1 MKSLRKGDRGPGVR
15 LLQDKLI
22 AAGYHLNPDAHF
34 WNNTD
39 TALRAYQR
47 KQGLI
52 PDGVA
57 GPNTWAT
64 LDATE
69 KSKSTSAS
77 SPLLNGLMAILGGK
91 VIQAAVITK
100 YFMPPSQASRPAS
113 LLRISERGLL
123 FIYTSEAKRGAS
135 NHLHWPGGSS
145 GVTLGPGYDMKE
157 RAEPEII
164 TDMQAIGVDIVAAKK
179 IAEGS
184 GLVALKAKQFSDN
197 NRNLVSLRDK
207 QELAL
212 LKHIVPKY
220 EAMVKRSITIDLL
233 QHEFDAL
240 VSFAYNPGREFG
252 NIARLINQGKTAEA
266 VLTIKK
272 VIKSGGSVNQGLVN
286 RRERE
291 VALFLYSHYGSLR
304 TV

>member
-22 AAGYHLNPDAHF
+22 EAGYHLNPDAHF

-69 KSKSTSAS
+69 KSTSTS

-91 VIQAAVITK
+91 VIQAAVIAK

-113 LLRISERGLL
+113 LLRISENGLL
-123 FIYTSEAKRGAS
+123 FIYTLESFPGKS
-135 NHLHWPGGSS
+135 NRLHWPGGSS

-157 RAEPEII
+157 RTENTII
-164 TDMQAIGVDIVAAKK
+164 ADMLANGVDIATAKN
-179 IAEGS
+179 IAKGS
-184 GLVALKAKQFSDN
+184 KLVSSKASDFCKTNRGLVEFDP
-197 NRNLVSLRDK
+197 K
-207 QELAL
+207 QELKL
-212 LKHIVPKY
+212 LRHIVPQY
-220 EAMVKRSITIDLL
+220 EAIVKRNIAVDVL

-240 VSFAYNPGREFG
+240 VSFAYNPGREFSTV
-252 NIARLINQGKTAEA
+252 ARLINHGKTAAA
-266 VLTIKK
+266 VQTIKK
-272 VIKSGGSVNQGLVN
+272 VINSGGSVNKGLID

-291 VALFLYSHYGSLR
+291 VALYLYNNYGKLR
-304 TV
+304 SV